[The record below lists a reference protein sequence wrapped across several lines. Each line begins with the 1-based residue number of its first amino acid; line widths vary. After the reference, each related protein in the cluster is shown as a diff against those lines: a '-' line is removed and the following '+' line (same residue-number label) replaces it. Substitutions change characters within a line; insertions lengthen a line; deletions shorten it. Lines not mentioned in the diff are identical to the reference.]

1 MSDGSWTSRDFIGGQ
16 FFEER
21 CEAGWNLTIVERRF

>member
-1 MSDGSWTSRDFIGGQ
+1 MSDGSWTSRDFIGSQ